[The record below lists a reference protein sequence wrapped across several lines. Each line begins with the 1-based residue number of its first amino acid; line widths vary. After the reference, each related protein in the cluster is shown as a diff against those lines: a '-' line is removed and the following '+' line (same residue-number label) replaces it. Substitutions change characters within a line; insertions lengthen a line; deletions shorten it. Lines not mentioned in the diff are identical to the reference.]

1 MTVGSTTNRFSK
13 IKKIRGRS
21 IGELF
26 SRSGQA
32 FLHTEKRSASGVNFR
47 AMRNSNGWSIHRSS
61 AVRR

>member
-1 MTVGSTTNRFSK
+1 MTVGSTTNRFAK

-32 FLHTEKRSASGVNFR
+32 VSAYSETIGFGTKLPTDEESVD
-47 AMRNSNGWSIHRSS
+47 M
-61 AVRR
+61 VERRKKK